1 MRIFTPDSLRVES
14 DIEVLQA
21 KNALAERSL
30 ITVSKEKPN
39 HFSVHRLVQDV
50 TRHYL
55 DHPVPILDDEGRP
68 VPTDKRI
75 FMSYRRADTETDCA
89 LLYRDLDLEFGAARI
104 FRDVVSVELGDQFKE
119 EIDKAIDASGVV
131 LALIG
136 PDWDTER
143 LADENDWVRYELQ
156 AALTRNVPII
166 PILLRGATMP
176 SSADL
181 PASLQDLPGFNAGQ
195 IEVRSWE
202 GDLPPIVK
210 GIKAKLLA

>member
-1 MRIFTPDSLRVES
+1 VDSEV
-14 DIEVLQA
+14 EVLQA

-30 ITVSKEKPN
+30 TTAAKEKPN

-55 DHPVPILDDEGRP
+55 VHPVPILDDEGQA

-104 FRDVVSVELGDQFKE
+104 FRDMASIELGDQFKE
-119 EIDKAIDASGVV
+119 EIDKAMDASGVV

-156 AALTRNVPII
+156 TALARKLPII
-166 PILLRGATMP
+166 PILFRGATMP
-176 SSADL
+176 NSADL
-181 PASLQDLPGFNAGQ
+181 PEPLRGLPGFNASQ
-195 IEVRSWE
+195 IEVRSWD
-202 GDLPPIVK
+202 GDVSPIVK
-210 GIKAKLLA
+210 AIKSKLLG